1 MSTIQEILR
10 SAEAG
15 SRQAQEML
23 GLMYLYGS
31 RLCGDGVAKNVNEA
45 LRWLELAANQDS
57 MLARQLLRRSAQET
71 VRGPGATMPDVMRT
85 HATP

>member
-10 SAEAG
+10 AAEAG

-31 RLCGDGVAKNVNEA
+31 RLYGDGVAKNMNEA
-45 LRWLELAANQDS
+45 LRWLELAAKQDS

-71 VRGPGATMPDVMRT
+71 VRGQGAAMPDVMRT
-85 HATP
+85 LSAP